1 MEPLLRQSK
10 GINYGADLQTEVKF
24 LVGNYSKSFILFDV
38 GANIGHYSLKAS
50 EIFPQ
55 SEIFSFEPSK
65 VSFEQL
71 LENTKSSGNI
81 NCVKMAFGDESKKH
95 ILYSPDNGS
104 AMASL
109 YKRDIPNSEVE
120 FNLSE
125 EIEIMKLDDWV
136 NRNNVYPDFLKVDV
150 EGAELLVLR
159 GSIKTLQKIRAVQFE
174 FGGTAVD
181 AKTYFKDYW
190 NFFLELNFKIF
201 RYTPRGLL
209 EIKTYSEAEEVF
221 EYMNYVAIAQNYSP
235 IE

>member
-1 MEPLLRQSK
+1 MEPLLRQSR
-10 GINYGADLQTEVKF
+10 GISYPADLQTEVKF

-65 VSFEQL
+65 ASFKQL
-71 LENTKSSGNI
+71 LENTKSRANI

-95 ILYSPDNGS
+95 ILYSPDSGS

-109 YKRDIPNSEVE
+109 YKRDIPNSKVD

-125 EIEIMKLDDWV
+125 DIEIMQLDDWV
-136 NRNNVYPDFLKVDV
+136 DKNNIHPDFLKIDV
-150 EGAELLVLR
+150 EGAELLVLK

-181 AKTYFKDYW
+181 ARTYFKDYW
-190 NFFLELNFKIF
+190 NFFSELNFKIF
-201 RYTPRGLL
+201 RYAPRGLL
-209 EIKTYSEAEEVF
+209 EIKIYSEAEEVF
-221 EYMNYVAIAQNYSP
+221 EYMNYVAISQDYLPA
-235 IE
+235 